1 MSRVPTGDSCA
12 AANLGSFD
20 QLRRLIEPR
29 ADFLTQIV
37 SWPDKTREWPPRG
50 TGLASL
56 SRITREW
63 FASADDEVWVLSS
76 DAESWRHMGGRAGLA
91 RVRKR
96 VVIGAF
102 VMVLN

>member
-1 MSRVPTGDSCA
+1 MMLA
-12 AANLGSFD
+12 EHAFD
-20 QLRRLIEPR
+20 
-29 ADFLTQIV
+29 IV
-37 SWPDKTREWPPRG
+37 SWPDKTREWPLRG

-63 FASADDEVWVLSS
+63 FASADDEVWVFSS

>member
-1 MSRVPTGDSCA
+1 MITGTFGRSARTFGSISRPLIPGILMLA
-12 AANLGSFD
+12 EHAFD
-20 QLRRLIEPR
+20 
-29 ADFLTQIV
+29 IV
-37 SWPDKTREWPPRG
+37 SWPDKTREWLLRG
-50 TGLASL
+50 TGLSSL

-63 FASADDEVWVLSS
+63 FASADDEVWVFSS

-96 VVIGAF
+96 VVIDAF

>member
-1 MSRVPTGDSCA
+1 MMLA
-12 AANLGSFD
+12 EHAFD
-20 QLRRLIEPR
+20 
-29 ADFLTQIV
+29 IV

-63 FASADDEVWVLSS
+63 FASADDEVWVFSS

-96 VVIGAF
+96 FVIDAF
-102 VMVLN
+102 VTVLN